1 LVEIRIT
8 DQMVKR
14 LIFTRL
20 YITII
25 QRKKMSK
32 KKSTYHF
39 SKIKEFD
46 WDAGNIDKNEI
57 KHDVKW
63 LECEQIFFNKPLLFF
78 KDTVH
83 SIAEER
89 YYAYGK
95 TDVGRLLTVVFTI
108 RKNKI
113 RVISARE
120 MSKKERNNYEKRERV

>member
-1 LVEIRIT
+1 MEKEKVDPKLVEIRII
-8 DQMVKR
+8 DWMVKW
-14 LIFTRL
+14 LIFARL

-63 LECEQIFFNKPLLFF
+63 LECEQIFFNKPLLFL
-78 KDTVH
+78 
-83 SIAEER
+83 R
-89 YYAYGK
+89 YSPFYC
-95 TDVGRLLTVVFTI
+95 R
-108 RKNKI
+108 RK
-113 RVISARE
+113 VLCLWQD
-120 MSKKERNNYEKRERV
+120 

>member
-1 LVEIRIT
+1 MRTKIT
-8 DQMVKR
+8 
-14 LIFTRL
+14 
-20 YITII
+20 
-25 QRKKMSK
+25 
-32 KKSTYHF
+32 TYHF
-39 SKIKEFD
+39 KEITEFD
-46 WDAGNIDKNEI
+46 WDAGNIDKNEL

-95 TDVGRLLTVVFTI
+95 TDTGRLLTIVFTL

-120 MSKKERNNYEKRERV
+120 MSENERSNYEKHEKA